1 MQVPNPSYSVLRET
15 NNECSSLPSLIAQA
29 ICRAST
35 GAAERGTR
43 SMPANGDDRNAGVR
57 RTGPRYSVLPRELV
71 QVGQTLQ
78 ACPQTGCVGHF
89 SAVVTWYSDATAPVS
104 PRLTADCPHC
114 TNAVYLFVTDNRGE
128 PRGTSGSEVVT
139 LPRPG

>member
-1 MQVPNPSYSVLRET
+1 MQVPNQSYSVLRET

-57 RTGPRYSVLPRELV
+57 RAGQEVFRIASRAGPGWADPAGLPTNRLRRAFLGRCDLV
-71 QVGQTLQ
+71 Q
-78 ACPQTGCVGHF
+78 
-89 SAVVTWYSDATAPVS
+89 
-104 PRLTADCPHC
+104 
-114 TNAVYLFVTDNRGE
+114 
-128 PRGTSGSEVVT
+128 
-139 LPRPG
+139 